1 MKDFNDLW
9 KMADDYSIQSIRRRF
24 VGGILRNCIV
34 PAGVVALALRLAG
47 IRLGFVSGALAF
59 PAAALSG
66 MYLLSVYRD
75 YAYARECSRVG
86 AIPVPQ

>member
-1 MKDFNDLW
+1 
-9 KMADDYSIQSIRRRF
+9 MANDYSIQSIRGRF
-24 VGGILRNCIV
+24 VRGILRDCII

-47 IRLGFVSGALAF
+47 IRLGFISGALAF

-66 MYLLSVYRD
+66 MYLLSAYRD
-75 YAYARECSRVG
+75 YAYTKECSRVG